1 MLVIVNRNAVGMH
14 GCIIMVLMWISPT
27 MLDIVS
33 VSIFPI
39 YFEFGRKICLFP
51 CTWFWQSFICAG
63 YAIVKMS
70 SPSTLYF
77 LVLRRHHLKRKKS
90 FWWSSFTIF
99 SFMSHMSCAIS
110 RIFPYPSPRKS
121 FSSILF
127 QIWVKVFVYYWWS
140 CIIILTSFVENIN
153 LVLLYFCH
161 KAIDYTHTCV
171 YIWICYSVSLVHLLS
186 LFQHPHYL
194 HECSFNK
201 SSSYKVLFI

>member
-1 MLVIVNRNAVGMH
+1 MHHYGFNVNFSNNAGHCFCVYLPHLLWVWPENVFIPMYLVLTV
-14 GCIIMVLMWISPT
+14 
-27 MLDIVS
+27 
-33 VSIFPI
+33 
-39 YFEFGRKICLFP
+39 
-51 CTWFWQSFICAG
+51 FICAG

-70 SPSTLYF
+70 SSSTLYF

-99 SFMSHMSCAIS
+99 FMSHMSCAIS
-110 RIFPYPSPRKS
+110 RIFSYPSPRKI

-194 HECSFNK
+194 HKCSFNK